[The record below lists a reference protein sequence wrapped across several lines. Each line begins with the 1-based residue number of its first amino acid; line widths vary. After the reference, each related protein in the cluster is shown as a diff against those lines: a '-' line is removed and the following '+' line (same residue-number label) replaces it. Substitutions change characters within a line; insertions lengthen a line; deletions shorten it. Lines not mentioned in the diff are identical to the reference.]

1 MADRFAVAAMMAGH
15 PNDAAVESLRNLPFT
30 IHMGELDHTFNR
42 NKKAAIWKKELA
54 DRHAKDPEG
63 YTHEVQIHQG
73 KGHWMDRKDAVAIP
87 WMAQFS
93 RRRFPKKVV
102 WQQSNVKHKRFYWLA
117 VNELPTKRPLIV
129 AKRDGQTVT
138 IEQSDVDAVSVLIN
152 DQMLDMDQEVS
163 VYWAGELV
171 QTTKVNRTIGQLA
184 TSLIE
189 RGDPE
194 MMFNARIEVKK
205 PQNATPAIAPQ

>member
-1 MADRFAVAAMMAGH
+1 M
-15 PNDAAVESLRNLPFT
+15 
-30 IHMGELDHTFNR
+30 
-42 NKKAAIWKKELA
+42 
-54 DRHAKDPEG
+54 
-63 YTHEVQIHQG
+63 
-73 KGHWMDRKDAVAIP
+73 
-87 WMAQFS
+87 
-93 RRRFPKKVV
+93 
-102 WQQSNVKHKRFYWLA
+102 
-117 VNELPTKRPLIV
+117 IV